1 MNIQSMTPNIPDHIR
16 IGRAKWYAWF
26 RKALDDKMIDETKLA
41 KRIKVSRTTIYNAK
55 TERHYPKRKIIDK
68 INEALGGE
76 IPYFHYQQKHT
87 FMIKSNTL

>member
-1 MNIQSMTPNIPDHIR
+1 MLNGIPDHIR

-26 RKALDDKMIDETKLA
+26 RKTLEDKMIDEGKLA
-41 KRIKVSRTTIYNAK
+41 KRIKVTRATIYNAK
-55 TERHYPKRKIIDK
+55 TERNYPKRHVIDK

-87 FMIKSNTL
+87 YMIKSNTLSE